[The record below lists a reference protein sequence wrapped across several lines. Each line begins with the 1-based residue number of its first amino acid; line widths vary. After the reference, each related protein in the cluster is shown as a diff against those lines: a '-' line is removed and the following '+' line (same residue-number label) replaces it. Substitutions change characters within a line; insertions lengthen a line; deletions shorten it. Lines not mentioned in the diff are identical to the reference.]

1 MTICIFRHEIHRT
14 EPNSTKVA
22 LYWCCSVF
30 SIASGYGCSPCDA
43 TCPQAI
49 NKPQSGNDNAMK
61 SFERQGIGKYLLDRY
76 NKHIGTGIPGN
87 LKTHA
92 SNKNS
97 TPEPSSLASHHRER
111 DIIGLDIV

>member
-30 SIASGYGCSPCDA
+30 SIASGYWCSPCDA

-49 NKPQSGNDNAMK
+49 NKPK
-61 SFERQGIGKYLLDRY
+61 SRSNNVMRSCEIKDIGKFLLDRY
-76 NKHIGTGIPGN
+76 NEHIGTGIPGY
-87 LKTHA
+87 LETHA
-92 SNKNS
+92 SDENP
-97 TPEPSSLASHHRER
+97 TPEPSSLASHHGER
-111 DIIGLDIV
+111 DIIGLDVV